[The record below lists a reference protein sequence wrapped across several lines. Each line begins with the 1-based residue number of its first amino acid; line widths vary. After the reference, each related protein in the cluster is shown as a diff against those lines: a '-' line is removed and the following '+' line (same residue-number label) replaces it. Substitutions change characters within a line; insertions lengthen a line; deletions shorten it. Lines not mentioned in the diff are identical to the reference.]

1 MHMDSTVE
9 QELQRMCSSEKKVD
23 FLDALH
29 CYRNVLDCIPLP
41 EGSVDPFQTR
51 KDTIRENVVLNG
63 DLNRFPLFVHTVY
76 IYIFNR
82 NVLLWP
88 SYSRRLIYI

>member
-1 MHMDSTVE
+1 
-9 QELQRMCSSEKKVD
+9 MCSSEKKVD

-63 DLNRFPLFVHTVY
+63 DLNRFAFQPTLSPAVDPGVKFLGEEEVEHL
-76 IYIFNR
+76 R
-82 NVLLWP
+82 NAMKAVVLRCVQVP
-88 SYSRRLIYI
+88 FD